1 MSINGVNQPFT
12 GQQDE
17 VPVPAQSNGKPGK
30 VVIRIHFTD
39 FTGPLMFHCNIAA
52 HEDAVMMSFIN
63 VVK

>member
-1 MSINGVNQPFT
+1 MSINGVTQTFT

-30 VVIRIHFTD
+30 VVIRIHFAD
-39 FTGPLMFHCNIAA
+39 FTGPLMFHCHIAA
-52 HEDAVMMSFIN
+52 HEDAGMVSFIN